1 MKWTDE
7 QQLVI
12 DSRNSNLLVAAA
24 AGSGKTAVLVERLA
38 DRIVPK
44 TENYRK
50 EDYTD
55 IDRMLVVTF
64 TRDAAAELRER
75 VDKVLDKRLSE
86 CTSNVISEII
96 YRQKSL
102 LSKSFITTIDSFCMD
117 VVKQNFIQCGIDSAF
132 AIGDKTELDLLAD
145 DVLTELLEEYYKEK
159 TPAFIRVAGTY
170 SDKAND
176 ISLKETIL
184 KIYNFAQNDVQPLT
198 WLENQTALYSD
209 AEYFDF

>member
-55 IDRMLVVTF
+55 IDHMLVVTF

-86 CTSNVISEII
+86 CTSNVIS
-96 YRQKSL
+96 
-102 LSKSFITTIDSFCMD
+102 
-117 VVKQNFIQCGIDSAF
+117 
-132 AIGDKTELDLLAD
+132 
-145 DVLTELLEEYYKEK
+145 
-159 TPAFIRVAGTY
+159 
-170 SDKAND
+170 
-176 ISLKETIL
+176 
-184 KIYNFAQNDVQPLT
+184 
-198 WLENQTALYSD
+198 
-209 AEYFDF
+209 